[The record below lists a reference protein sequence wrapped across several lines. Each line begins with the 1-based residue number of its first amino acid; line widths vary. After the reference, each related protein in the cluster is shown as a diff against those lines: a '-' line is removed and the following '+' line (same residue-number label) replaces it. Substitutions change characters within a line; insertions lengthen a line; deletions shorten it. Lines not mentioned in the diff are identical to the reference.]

1 MMMIFASV
9 VLIALI
15 VAVGYGVIEMRR
27 MKQENMRLEYA
38 LKKAKNDIEIKNNFI
53 RELTYDLREP
63 LNPITGF
70 SDLLEI
76 DNLHPE
82 ERKTLSQQIKSSSTV
97 LRKLFDDL
105 AELSYYE
112 NQESIPRT
120 DMISPNMLCQHMV
133 DSLQKQGKP
142 GVDMI
147 FKTTIPDS
155 FEFLTNYESLERL
168 LRHLIVNA
176 FMYTEK
182 GHVTVECS
190 LHDNDVRFSVTDTG
204 RGIPE
209 DMKEKMFE
217 LLNSHGAET
226 KITGME
232 LSICQTITRLLGGR
246 IWLDNE
252 TKGSTRFVCDI
263 PTTTAVR

>member
-1 MMMIFASV
+1 MALTTIAIFI
-9 VLIALI
+9 VLLI
-15 VAVGYGVIEMRR
+15 TICYGLLEIRR
-27 MKQENMRLEYA
+27 LKKENVRLGLA

-53 RELTYDLREP
+53 RNLTDDLREP

-70 SDLLEI
+70 SDLLET
-76 DNLHPE
+76 DNLQPE
-82 ERKTLSQQIKSSSTV
+82 ERKYMSQHIKSSSAV
-97 LRKLFDDL
+97 LRVLFDDL

-112 NQESIPRT
+112 NLESIART

-133 DSLQKQGKP
+133 DSLQSQSKP
-142 GVDMI
+142 GVDLV
-147 FKTTIPDS
+147 FKTTIGDN
-155 FEFLTNYESLERL
+155 FEFLTNYESAERV

-176 FMYTEK
+176 LMYTEK
-182 GHVTVECS
+182 GRVTVECS
-190 LHDNDVRFSVTDTG
+190 LQENNVRFSVTDTG

-217 LLNSHGAET
+217 LKNNRGAET

-246 IWLDNE
+246 IWLDKDSQ
-252 TKGSTRFVCDI
+252 KGTRFVCDL
-263 PTTTAVR
+263 PLTTGVH